1 MAQQIAGRG
10 TRSGLRDSLVLFDT
24 QHARIL

>member
-1 MAQQIAGRG
+1 MAQQITRRG
-10 TRSGLRDSLVLFDT
+10 TRSSLRHSLVLFDT